1 MDESLVV
8 EKFHGSLDSQRVFR
22 LSGPLTFETLPPLQN
37 ALRVETANSVFLDLT
52 DVPYVDSAGLGSLVT
67 ASVSCSKTGRQLI
80 LSGVQPRV
88 QRVFHIT
95 GVDRLF
101 LIFDNIQDALD
112 ALTKPANA
120 EQQLSVV
127 SCQLPD
133 DLKPRAQASRNLKI
147 ELEILKPLKP

>member
-8 EKFHGSLDSQRVFR
+8 EKFHGSLDTQRVFR
-22 LSGPLTFETLPPLQN
+22 LSGPLTFETLSPLQT
-37 ALRVETANSVFLDLT
+37 ALRVETANSLFLDLT

-67 ASVSCSKTGRQLI
+67 ACVSCGKTGRQFV

-88 QRVFHIT
+88 QRVFRIT

-101 LIFDNIQDALD
+101 LMFDNIQDALD

-120 EQQLSVV
+120 
-127 SCQLPD
+127 
-133 DLKPRAQASRNLKI
+133 
-147 ELEILKPLKP
+147 

>member
-1 MDESLVV
+1 LFGGLKNIALGQRFFVSRPRSLGRRVIGFFNDWASLMDESLVV

-52 DVPYVDSAGLGSLVT
+52 DVPYIDSAGLGSLVT
-67 ASVSCSKTGRQLI
+67 ACVSCNKAKRQLI

-112 ALTKPANA
+112 ALTKPASA
-120 EQQLSVV
+120 
-127 SCQLPD
+127 
-133 DLKPRAQASRNLKI
+133 
-147 ELEILKPLKP
+147 

>member
-52 DVPYVDSAGLGSLVT
+52 DVPYIDSAGLGSLVT
-67 ASVSCSKTGRQLI
+67 ACVSCNKAKRQFV

-88 QRVFHIT
+88 ERVFHIT

-101 LIFDNIQDALD
+101 LMFDNIQDALD
-112 ALTKPANA
+112 ALTRPADA
-120 EQQLSVV
+120 
-127 SCQLPD
+127 
-133 DLKPRAQASRNLKI
+133 
-147 ELEILKPLKP
+147 

>member
-95 GVDRLF
+95 GVHRLF

-120 EQQLSVV
+120 
-127 SCQLPD
+127 
-133 DLKPRAQASRNLKI
+133 
-147 ELEILKPLKP
+147 